1 MPRVYSRRTRKGG
14 KRGEGGEGGK
24 SRKRGKGGK
33 SRKRGKSGKSRR
45 RGGGPVMS
53 KQIQFSDNSTV
64 PCIESVFPT
73 TNQLRY
79 AHDKKDMN
87 NKMGKI
93 SHLMM
98 IGKPP
103 GPRCWDEESAYDPLK
118 HDVQRV
124 PTPNSAVATNKPR
137 QESPFPTI
145 DQLSRSSEQHKKD
158 LQSDPN
164 VEDQVKKLSDVVT
177 KIRMTYNEK
186 TPEQNWEKLI
196 DTNTSNSG
204 QTNSLIG
211 GQSGSRSRK
220 GHTRKKRTRKSRSS
234 GKARKTRKSR
244 SSGKARK
251 TRKSRRPR
259 RKS

>member
-1 MPRVYSRRTRKGG
+1 MPRVYSRRTRK
-14 KRGEGGEGGK
+14 K
-24 SRKRGKGGK
+24 GKGGK
-33 SRKRGKSGKSRR
+33 GGKGGKSRR
-45 RGGGPVMS
+45 RGGGPGMS
-53 KQIQFSDNSTV
+53 RQLPPSDNSTV
-64 PCIESVFPT
+64 PCIESIFPT
-73 TNQLRY
+73 SSQLRY

-137 QESPFPTI
+137 QESPFPTT
-145 DQLSRSSEQHKKD
+145 DQLNRSMEQHKKD

-177 KIRMTYNEK
+177 KIRMTDNEK
-186 TPEQNWEKLI
+186 TPEQNWENLI
-196 DTNTSNSG
+196 YANISNSG
-204 QTNSLIG
+204 QTNSSIG

-244 SSGKARK
+244 
-251 TRKSRRPR
+251 RPR